1 LEVKH
6 HDEWKIYKKKI
17 LDVFLSLSRKYGP
30 MRVFPTMIGADLNN
44 QIKIWIHSNPICNF
58 AEVPCKNEIEMI
70 EDILIICKEME

>member
-1 LEVKH
+1 
-6 HDEWKIYKKKI
+6 
-17 LDVFLSLSRKYGP
+17 